1 MRPFCRFLTTVYYL
15 SNIFNNALASKWGQE
30 GNGAHDE
37 SVAQLSCSTVERIL
51 ILIPNMNRQ
60 VYWQGSWRS
69 SYKDSC
75 VELVEQEQKRKKRMN
90 YRSFW
95 RSWEEK
101 KTWEVDLK
109 HCIKKV
115 LTFLAKPWKCFYFLS
130 QNGSQTYRRILNF
143 AGLKK
148 INTMQKVLKLR
159 CTKYEGFW
167 TLLSLEILVVEKSV
181 QPRKTME
188 II

>member
-1 MRPFCRFLTTVYYL
+1 MPWPQNEAKRAMVLMMSQL
-15 SNIFNNALASKWGQE
+15 
-30 GNGAHDE
+30 
-37 SVAQLSCSTVERIL
+37 LSCSTVERIL

-115 LTFLAKPWKCFYFLS
+115 LTFLAKPWMFPLS
-130 QNGSQTYRRILNF
+130 KSKWKTNLSKDSQLC
-143 AGLKK
+143 GLKK

-159 CTKYEGFW
+159 CTYSTKYEGFW